1 MLKHDNH
8 VLAIFGH
15 HMQLTPVVVV
25 VLLLYYLIRLNI
37 LDSVCMVIRSILMQV
52 QFFFFFHPT
61 RFAHYLLKNSLQP
74 SIYLPFKFDNS
85 SFNCK
90 FFI

>member
-1 MLKHDNH
+1 MLNHDNH
-8 VLAIFGH
+8 LLAIFGH

-25 VLLLYYLIRLNI
+25 LLLLFYLMRLDI
-37 LDSVCMVIRSILMQV
+37 LDSMCMVIRSSLMQV
-52 QFFFFFHPT
+52 QFFFLFHLPG
-61 RFAHYLLKNSLQP
+61 FGHYLLKNSLQP